1 MRSSSFFMQLGHIA
15 GPCSGILTLHLVHF
29 FIDIPFLLIE
39 LDVLDLNQVWK
50 EVVDSGCQTTT
61 SFIPSLCFW
70 LGNSTASPARSH
82 RADIQR
88 ALAQGW

>member
-1 MRSSSFFMQLGHIA
+1 MQLGHIA

-61 SFIPSLCFW
+61 SFIPSLCF
-70 LGNSTASPARSH
+70 
-82 RADIQR
+82 
-88 ALAQGW
+88 